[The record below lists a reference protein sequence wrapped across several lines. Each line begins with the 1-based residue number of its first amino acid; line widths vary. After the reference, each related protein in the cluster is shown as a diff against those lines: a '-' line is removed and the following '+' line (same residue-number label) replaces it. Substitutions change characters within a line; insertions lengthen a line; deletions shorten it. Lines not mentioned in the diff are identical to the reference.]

1 MTDTLLANNTL
12 TVSCATPSAV
22 TGNITL
28 SATVIAAVSSI
39 WTCTLANRT
48 PQLEI
53 TLVWTCACGWE
64 TQVQPFNIQSLRVVS
79 RDGTIVYSAP
89 VNGVAFS
96 TPLTANVDLASVQVK
111 QRLDF
116 DIVLSTCLSVD
127 VPSKPQD
134 EAQKFTTFTPSLLKD
149 IATMNMAF
157 TFGFS
162 GSPRNVALWAHQSIL
177 SQQPILA
184 ALMSKLQD
192 VESGP
197 SAPEAVS
204 GVKTTHVTEYSLEA
218 YCALVRYLYTSEIK
232 LEVDLTDFAVGCP
245 PDKPFSVSC
254 KKLPSVD
261 GLFAPAALPSSSK
274 VLVSNFKRNT
284 NWHELF
290 AMADCYDVK
299 YLRKYC
305 REKVVDSITDENAL
319 QILFDFAYKYDDMKE
334 TLLEIV
340 AKDMNKLFGQDRD
353 PFEEYKDHPERY
365 ALLVKALQLKFK
377 AVA

>member
-1 MTDTLLANNTL
+1 MTDTLLANNTF

-28 SATVIAAVSSI
+28 SVTVNAAYCST

-53 TLVWTCACGWE
+53 KLVWTCSNGY
-64 TQVQPFNIQSLRVVS
+64 QSNVQPLNIQSLRVVS

-89 VNGVAFS
+89 VNGVAYS
-96 TPLTANVDLASVQVK
+96 IPLTANVDLASVQVK

-116 DIVLSTCLSVD
+116 DIVLSTCPSVQNEA
-127 VPSKPQD
+127 SKS
-134 EAQKFTTFTPSLLKD
+134 TTFTPSLLKD

-157 TFGFS
+157 SFGFN

-184 ALMSKLQD
+184 ALMSKLPD

-197 SAPEAVS
+197 SAPGAVS

-245 PDKPFSVSC
+245 PDKPFSASC
-254 KKLPSVD
+254 KKLPPVD

-274 VLVSNFKRNT
+274 VPVSDFKRNT

-290 AMADCYDVK
+290 AVADCYDVK
-299 YLRKYC
+299 HLRKYC
-305 REKVVDSITDENAL
+305 REKIVDSITDKNAL
-319 QILFDFAYKYDDMKE
+319 QILFDFAYKYEDMKE
-334 TLLEIV
+334 TLLEFV
-340 AKDMNKLFGQDRD
+340 AKNMNKLFGQDRD

-365 ALLVKALQLKFK
+365 PLLVRALQLKFK